1 MDLTC
6 FLLFAVI
13 DSLTKIIRKVLNHN
27 SQHTH
32 VALKKKQRERIVY
45 KNMIKILKLQIGRD
59 IVP

>member
-32 VALKKKQRERIVY
+32 VALKKKQRENCIQKY
-45 KNMIKILKLQIGRD
+45 IKILKLQIGRD